1 MPRRLRSSPSWFVVD
16 KVGKTGASSVDGAR
30 ELLRGAYEA
39 VYRYPPDFGGFAAG
53 VHYAWDQESWGGS
66 VRVESPSSIRYE
78 GDVSN
83 ADEHFRWELASMVG
97 HHWWLP
103 FEEAEGGMPL
113 GLERRENPLGR
124 VVRVEDGLDS
134 RYRVQGGQVSQI
146 ERRFKDLRF
155 SINIQQREFTGDG
168 RTLPTHFSVVYWSVE
183 GGRLVRTDIYRDG
196 YKKIE
201 GVYLP
206 LSRRIITADD
216 SGSTTRQI
224 LFRGHELL
232 GEGTD
237 KKVG

>member
-1 MPRRLRSSPSWFVVD
+1 M
-16 KVGKTGASSVDGAR
+16 GTSSVDGAR
-30 ELLRGAYEA
+30 EFLRGAYEA
-39 VYRYPPDFGGFAAG
+39 VYRYPREFGGFAAG

-78 GDVSN
+78 GGISN
-83 ADEHFRWELASMVG
+83 ADEQFRWELASMVG
-97 HHWWLP
+97 HHWHLP

-113 GLERRENPLGR
+113 SLERRENPLGR

-134 RYRVQGGQVSQI
+134 KYRIQGGQVLQI

-155 SINIQQREFTGDG
+155 SINIQQRDFTQDG
-168 RTLPTHFSVVYWSVE
+168 RTLPVHFSVVYWSVD

-196 YKKIE
+196 YKKV
-201 GVYLP
+201 GGMHLP

-224 LFRGHELL
+224 LFRNHELL
-232 GEGTD
+232 GEGAD
-237 KKVG
+237 KKAG